1 MKNRR
6 VQLNSALEDEI
17 EIQIVW
23 AASESGIIGSH
34 FAPMERG
41 AGWARGVPLK
51 RSSGRQDPMF
61 IGVLAVRS
69 AVRHPSGRRQRR
81 CRFRV
86 RRGFRN
92 VRTDNWSRNN
102 VTMPENIEDY

>member
-1 MKNRR
+1 MRFR
-6 VQLNSALEDEI
+6 WCGL
-17 EIQIVW
+17 
-23 AASESGIIGSH
+23 ASESGIIGSH

-86 RRGFRN
+86 RVT